1 MKELKE
7 DNKLLEE
14 KVKGLI
20 DERNNLEEE
29 KKRMNEEK
37 NKMIEESRNIKNE
50 LVTSRNQMK
59 KIREDNEKDLLISK
73 LQKKIKKLEIK
84 NKALESVQPNI
95 PPTTPL
101 EESKGDITP
110 EKTNNDDTQYKL
122 QTSELKSARDQLR
135 RLAKRNDTL
144 SDKLNQIKQQLD
156 ITEKALETERKKS
169 RKLEDDKLYNKKR
182 DLKNDITSEELLKE
196 FDKIQDYKNEIFYL
210 QEENERLKKQINV
223 EEEQKRNKLLYRLE
237 CLQNDVDK
245 LEADNQRLRKVVGD
259 KSVNENIM
267 PYTGEDRV
275 L

>member
-50 LVTSRNQMK
+50 LATSRNQMK

-245 LEADNQRLRKVVGD
+245 LEADNQRLRKVVSD

>member
-50 LVTSRNQMK
+50 LATSRNQMK